1 MGQGR
6 PRVEK
11 RLLLATA
18 RLNENIRYEPD
29 EQCSLF
35 AAIAVGAQGVLIVV
49 APAVLIVAITAVASG
64 QDERYLTWAVFASL
78 IIGGT
83 VTALQAAGIG
93 WLGTRHILI
102 TGTTPNYVA
111 VSVLALQ
118 AGGPATLASLIVLSS
133 LFYLAIA
140 VWLPHLRRII
150 TPAVS
155 GTVLMLIA
163 TMILPVAFDRL
174 KEVPEGTPEIA
185 GPGVALVTL
194 VVTSILALRAPANW
208 RLWSPLI
215 GIGAGCAAAALFGMY
230 DLERLMQAP
239 WIGIPAG
246 GFPGL
251 ELTPTAGF
259 WALLP
264 MFLVVTLVQ
273 AIKTIGDAV
282 VVQQVSQR
290 KQRAIDF
297 RLVQGALYAN
307 GVGILLS
314 GLAGTPPTSA
324 YSSSTVSLI
333 NLTGVAARR
342 VAYAMG
348 VIFLILALFPK
359 VTGLLLTIPNP
370 IMGAFLLVAIGILF
384 FEGIRTVSRSGL
396 GYQDALVVG
405 LSFSIGVGLQ
415 HQNIFEGVLRAPWDS
430 LLGNGITVGAAV
442 AIALTVLLDVTGPRR
457 RRLEV
462 RLDSSDLPRI
472 DAFLQEV
479 ATKLGW
485 NTASTDRL
493 RSAGEETLASLLQPD
508 NVYPTE
514 KVPRLLI
521 VARPEG
527 SAVELEFLAVFAE
540 ENLEDRLAHLDE
552 QTETSDDREVSFRL
566 LRHYATAVR
575 HQKYHGLDIVTV
587 RVEGS

>member
-1 MGQGR
+1 MAAARQG
-6 PRVEK
+6 
-11 RLLLATA
+11 
-18 RLNENIRYEPD
+18 ENIAYEPD

-35 AAIAVGAQGVLIVV
+35 QAVAVGAQGVLIVV

-78 IIGGT
+78 IIGGAI
-83 VTALQAAGIG
+83 TALQAAGIG

-111 VSVLALQ
+111 VSVLALE

-140 VWLPHLRRII
+140 AWLPRLRRII

-174 KEVPEGTPEIA
+174 REVPDGTPELA

-194 VVTSILALRAPANW
+194 VVTTVLALRAPAKW

-230 DLERLMQAP
+230 NLTRLAEAS
-239 WIGIPAG
+239 WIGIPTG

-251 ELTPTAGF
+251 ELSPTAAF

-297 RLVQGALYAN
+297 RLIQGALYAN
-307 GVGILLS
+307 GAGILLS

-342 VAYAMG
+342 VAYAIG
-348 VIFLILALFPK
+348 VTFVILALFPK

-384 FEGIRTVSRSGL
+384 FEGIRTVARSEL
-396 GYQDALVVG
+396 GFQDALIVG
-405 LSFSIGVGLQ
+405 LSFAIGAGLQ
-415 HQNIFEGVLRAPWDS
+415 RENIFVGILSPPWDA
-430 LLGNGITVGAAV
+430 LLGNGITVGATV
-442 AIALTVLLDVTGPRR
+442 AIGLTVLLDLTGPRR
-457 RRLEV
+457 W
-462 RLDSSDLPRI
+462 RLDTRLDAANLPKI
-472 DAFLQEV
+472 DTF
-479 ATKLGW
+479 
-485 NTASTDRL
+485 
-493 RSAGEETLASLLQPD
+493 
-508 NVYPTE
+508 
-514 KVPRLLI
+514 
-521 VARPEG
+521 
-527 SAVELEFLAVFAE
+527 
-540 ENLEDRLAHLDE
+540 
-552 QTETSDDREVSFRL
+552 
-566 LRHYATAVR
+566 
-575 HQKYHGLDIVTV
+575 
-587 RVEGS
+587 

>member
-1 MGQGR
+1 MAAT
-6 PRVEK
+6 RVS
-11 RLLLATA
+11 
-18 RLNENIRYEPD
+18 ENIRYEPD
-29 EQCSLF
+29 ERCPPF
-35 AAIAVGAQGVLIVV
+35 VAAAVGAQGVLIVV

-93 WLGTRHILI
+93 WLGTRHLLI

-118 AGGPATLASLIVLSS
+118 AGGPAALASLIVLSS
-133 LFYLAIA
+133 IFYLTIA
-140 VWLPHLRRII
+140 AWLPRLRRII

-174 KEVPEGTPEIA
+174 KEVPAGTPVIA

-194 VVTSILALRAPANW
+194 VVTTVLALRAPANW

-215 GIGAGCAAAALFGMY
+215 GIGAGCLAAALFGMY
-230 DLERLMQAP
+230 DLERLRAASWFGVP
-239 WIGIPAG
+239 TG

-251 ELTPTAGF
+251 DLAPSAAV

-264 MFLVVTLVQ
+264 MFLIVTLVQ

-290 KQRAIDF
+290 RPRALDF
-297 RLVQGALYAN
+297 RLIQGALYAN
-307 GVGILLS
+307 GAGILLS

-333 NLTGVAARR
+333 NLTGVAART
-342 VAYAMG
+342 VAYAIG

-396 GYQDALVVG
+396 NYQDALIVG

-415 HQNIFEGVLRAPWDS
+415 HQNIFEGILNAPWDT

-442 AIALTVLLDVTGPRR
+442 AIALTVLLDLTGPRR
-457 RRLEV
+457 RRLET
-462 RLDSSDLPRI
+462 RLDMADLPRI

-479 ATKLGW
+479 AAKMGW
-485 NTASTDRL
+485 DTAATDRL

-508 NVYPTE
+508 NAYPTE
-514 KVPRLLI
+514 NAPREAPRLVI
-521 VARPEG
+521 GARPEG
-527 SAVELEFLAVFAE
+527 TAVELEFLAVFAE

-552 QTETSDDREVSFRL
+552 QCEAADDREMSFRL
-566 LRHYATAVR
+566 LRHYAAAVR

-587 RVEGS
+587 RVER

>member
-1 MGQGR
+1 MAAA
-6 PRVEK
+6 RVGK
-11 RLLLATA
+11 
-18 RLNENIRYEPD
+18 NIAFEPD
-29 EQCSLF
+29 EPCSLF
-35 AAIAVGAQGVLIVV
+35 QAVVVGAQGVLIVV
-49 APAVLIVAITAVASG
+49 APAVLIVAITAVAAG

-78 IIGGT
+78 IIGGAI
-83 VTALQAAGIG
+83 TALQAAGIG
-93 WLGTRHILI
+93 RLGTRHILI

-118 AGGPATLASLIVLSS
+118 AGGPATLASLIVLSA

-140 VWLPHLRRII
+140 AWLPRLRRII

-174 KEVPEGTPEIA
+174 REVPEGTSELA

-194 VVTSILALRAPANW
+194 VVTTVLALRAPAKW

-230 DLERLMQAP
+230 NLTRLTEAS
-239 WIGIPAG
+239 WIGIPTG

-251 ELTPTAGF
+251 ELTPTAAF

-290 KQRAIDF
+290 EQRAIDF
-297 RLVQGALYAN
+297 RLIQGALYAN
-307 GVGILLS
+307 GAGILLS

-342 VAYAMG
+342 VAYAIG
-348 VIFLILALFPK
+348 VIFLVLALFPK
-359 VTGLLLTIPNP
+359 VAGLLLTIPNP

-384 FEGIRTVSRSGL
+384 FEGIRTVARSGL
-396 GYQDALVVG
+396 EFQDALIVG

-415 HQNIFEGVLRAPWDS
+415 HQNIFVGILNPPWDA
-430 LLGNGITVGAAV
+430 LLGNGITIGAAV
-442 AIALTVLLDVTGPRR
+442 AIGLTLLLDLTGPRR
-457 RRLEV
+457 SRLDT
-462 RLDSSDLPRI
+462 RLDSANLPKI
-472 DAFLQEV
+472 DAFLSEV
-479 ATKLGW
+479 AAKLGW
-485 NTASTDRL
+485 QAEAADRL
-493 RSAGEETLASLLQPD
+493 RSAGEETLSSLLQPAD
-508 NVYPTE
+508 ETTSDGP
-514 KVPRLLI
+514 PRLI
-521 VARPEG
+521 ISARPESG
-527 SAVELEFLAVFAE
+527 AVELEFSAVFAE
-540 ENLEDRLAHLDE
+540 ESLEDRLAHLDE
-552 QTETSDDREVSFRL
+552 QTEVYDERELSFRL
-566 LRHYATAVR
+566 LRHYASAVR
-575 HQKYHGLDIVTV
+575 HQKYHGVDIVTV
-587 RVEGS
+587 RVEGA

>member
-1 MGQGR
+1 M
-6 PRVEK
+6 
-11 RLLLATA
+11 ASA
-18 RLNENIRYEPD
+18 RLGENIRYEPD
-29 EQCSLF
+29 EPCSLF
-35 AAIAVGAQGVLIVV
+35 TAVVVGVQGVLIVV

-78 IIGGT
+78 IVGGAI
-83 VTALQAAGIG
+83 TALQAAGIG
-93 WLGTRHILI
+93 WLGTRHLLI

-111 VSVLALQ
+111 VSVLAL
-118 AGGPATLASLIVLSS
+118 AEGGPATLASLIILSA

-140 VWLPHLRRII
+140 AWLPRLRRII

-174 KEVPEGTPEIA
+174 NEVPADTPAIA

-194 VVTSILALRAPANW
+194 VVTTILALRAPVSW
-208 RLWSPLI
+208 RLWSPLL
-215 GIGAGCAAAALFGMY
+215 GIGAGCVAAAFFGMY
-230 DLERLMQAP
+230 ELDRLREAAWVGLP
-239 WIGIPAG
+239 SG

-290 KQRAIDF
+290 RQRAIDF
-297 RLVQGALYAN
+297 RKIQGALYAN

-415 HQNIFEGVLRAPWDS
+415 HQNIFEGVLRAPWEA
-430 LLGNGITVGAAV
+430 LLGNGITIGAAI
-442 AIALTVLLDVTGPRR
+442 AIALTVLLDITGPRR
-457 RRLEV
+457 RRLHV
-462 RLDSSDLPRI
+462 RLANSDLPQI

-479 ATKLGW
+479 AAKLGW
-485 NTASTDRL
+485 NEESIDRL
-493 RSAGEETLASLLQPD
+493 RSAGEETLASLLRPESAH
-508 NVYPTE
+508 PTD
-514 KVPRLLI
+514 KVPRLI
-521 VARPEG
+521 IATRPEG
-527 SAVELEFLAVFAE
+527 NALELEFSAVFAE

-552 QTETSDDREVSFRL
+552 QSEADDDREVSFRL

-575 HQKYHGLDIVTV
+575 HQKYHGMDIVTV
-587 RVEGS
+587 RVERAQ

>member
-1 MGQGR
+1 MA
-6 PRVEK
+6 V
-11 RLLLATA
+11 A

-29 EQCSLF
+29 EECSLF
-35 AAIAVGAQGVLIVV
+35 EAVAVGAQGVLIVV

-78 IIGGT
+78 LIGGAA
-83 VTALQAAGIG
+83 TALQASGIG
-93 WLGTRHILI
+93 WLGMRHILI

-118 AGGPATLASLIVLSS
+118 AGGPATLASLIVLSAI
-133 LFYLAIA
+133 FYLAIA
-140 VWLPHLRRII
+140 AWLPRLRRII

-174 KEVPEGTPEIA
+174 KEVPAGTPVLA

-194 VVTSILALRAPANW
+194 AVTTVLALRAPTKW

-215 GIGAGCAAAALFGMY
+215 GIGAGCVAAALFGMY
-230 DLERLMQAP
+230 DLSRLLDAP
-239 WIGIPAG
+239 WIGIPDG

-251 ELTPTAGF
+251 ELTPTAAF

-290 KQRAIDF
+290 RQRAIDF
-297 RLVQGALYAN
+297 RQVQGALYAN
-307 GVGILLS
+307 GMGILLS
-314 GLAGTPPTSA
+314 GIAGTPPTSA

-342 VAYAMG
+342 VAYAIG
-348 VIFLILALFPK
+348 VIFLVLALFPK

-384 FEGIRTVSRSGL
+384 FEGIRTVARSGL
-396 GYQDALVVG
+396 SYQDAMVVG

-415 HQNIFEGVLRAPWDS
+415 HQNIFTGILSSPWDA
-430 LLGNGITVGAAV
+430 LLGNGITIGAAV
-442 AIALTVLLDVTGPRR
+442 AIALTVLLDITGPRR
-457 RRLEV
+457 RRLEAQ
-462 RLDSSDLPRI
+462 LDNSDLPRI
-472 DAFLQEV
+472 DAFLCET
-479 ATKLGW
+479 AAKLGW
-485 NTASTDRL
+485 NEASTNRL
-493 RSAGEETLASLLQPD
+493 RSAGEETLSSLLQPG
-508 NVYPTE
+508 NELPGE
-514 KVPRLLI
+514 KVPRLI
-521 VARPEG
+521 IIARPEG
-527 SAVELEFLAVFAE
+527 GAVDLEFSAVFAE

-552 QTETSDDREVSFRL
+552 QSEISDEREVSFRL
-566 LRHYATAVR
+566 LRHYASTVR

-587 RVEGS
+587 RVEGF

>member
-1 MGQGR
+1 M
-6 PRVEK
+6 
-11 RLLLATA
+11 AAA

-29 EQCSLF
+29 EKCTLF
-35 AAIAVGAQGVLIVV
+35 ESIAVGTQGVLIVV

-78 IIGGT
+78 IIGGA

-111 VSVLALQ
+111 VSVLALE
-118 AGGPATLASLIVLSS
+118 AGGPATLASLIILSAI
-133 LFYLAIA
+133 FYLAIA
-140 VWLPHLRRII
+140 AWLPRLRRII

-174 KEVPEGTPEIA
+174 REVPEGAPVIA

-194 VVTSILALRAPANW
+194 VVTTVLALRAPATW

-215 GIGAGCAAAALFGMY
+215 GIGAGCAVAALFGMY
-230 DLERLMQAP
+230 DLQRLIEAP
-239 WIGIPAG
+239 WIGIPDG

-290 KQRAIDF
+290 RQRAIDF
-297 RLVQGALYAN
+297 RKVQGALYAN
-307 GVGILLS
+307 GAGILLS

-342 VAYAMG
+342 VAYAIG
-348 VIFLILALFPK
+348 VIFLLLALFPK
-359 VTGLLLTIPNP
+359 VAGLLLTIPNP
-370 IMGAFLLVAIGILF
+370 IMGAFLLFAIGILF

-396 GYQDALVVG
+396 GHQDALVVG

-415 HQNIFEGVLRAPWDS
+415 HQNIFEGILRSPWDA
-430 LLGNGITVGAAV
+430 LLGNGITIGAAV
-442 AIALTVLLDVTGPRR
+442 AIGLTVLLDLTGARS
-457 RRLEV
+457 RRLET
-462 RLDSSDLPRI
+462 RLDISNLPQV
-472 DAFLQEV
+472 DAFLQEI
-479 ATKLGW
+479 AAKLGW
-485 NTASTDRL
+485 GTAAADRL
-493 RSAGEETLASLLQPD
+493 RSAGEETLSSLLQPG
-508 NVYPTE
+508 NEYPVDGT
-514 KVPRLLI
+514 PRLLI
-521 VARPEG
+521 VARPDAN
-527 SAVELEFLAVFAE
+527 AVDLEFLAVFAE

-566 LRHYATAVR
+566 LRHYASAVR

-587 RVEGS
+587 RVEGG

>member
-1 MGQGR
+1 M
-6 PRVEK
+6 
-11 RLLLATA
+11 AAA

-29 EQCSLF
+29 ERCSLF
-35 AAIAVGAQGVLIVV
+35 EAVVVGAQGVLIVV
-49 APAVLIVAITAVASG
+49 APAVLIVAITFTAAG
-64 QDERYLTWAVFASL
+64 QAEQHLAWAVFASL
-78 IIGGT
+78 VIGGA

-118 AGGPATLASLIVLSS
+118 AGGPATLASLIVLSA
-133 LFYLAIA
+133 LFYLAVA
-140 VWLPHLRRII
+140 VWLPRLRRII

-174 KEVPEGTPEIA
+174 KEVPENTPEIA

-194 VVTSILALRAPANW
+194 VVTAVLALRAPARW

-215 GIGAGCAAAALFGMY
+215 GIGAGCVAAALFGMY
-230 DLERLMQAP
+230 DLERLLAAP
-239 WIGIPAG
+239 WFGIPTG

-290 KQRAIDF
+290 RQRAIDF
-297 RLVQGALYAN
+297 RKIQGALYAN
-307 GVGILLS
+307 GLGILLS

-342 VAYAMG
+342 VAYAIG

-415 HQNIFEGVLRAPWDS
+415 HQNIFAGMLAAPWDS
-430 LLGNGITVGAAV
+430 LLGNGITIGAAV
-442 AIALTVLLDVTGPRR
+442 AIALTVLLDITGPKRK
-457 RRLEV
+457 RLAV
-462 RLDSSDLPRI
+462 RLDNADLPKI

-479 ATKLGW
+479 AAMLKW
-485 NTASTDRL
+485 QEDAVSRL
-493 RSAGEETLASLLQPD
+493 RSAGEETLASMLQPD
-508 NVYPTE
+508 NEVPTD
-514 KVPRLLI
+514 KAPRLII
-521 VARPEG
+521 VARPDG
-527 SAVELEFLAVFAE
+527 RAVDLEFLAVFAE
-540 ENLEDRLAHLDE
+540 DNLEDRLAHLDE
-552 QTETSDDREVSFRL
+552 QSETSDDREVSFRL
-566 LRHYATAVR
+566 LRHYASSVR

-587 RVEGS
+587 RVEG

>member
-1 MGQGR
+1 M
-6 PRVEK
+6 
-11 RLLLATA
+11 AAA

-29 EQCSLF
+29 EKCTLF
-35 AAIAVGAQGVLIVV
+35 ESIAVGAQGVLIVV

-78 IIGGT
+78 IIGGA
-83 VTALQAAGIG
+83 VTALQAAGFG

-111 VSVLALQ
+111 VSVLALE
-118 AGGPATLASLIVLSS
+118 AGGPATLASLIILSAI
-133 LFYLAIA
+133 FYLAIA
-140 VWLPHLRRII
+140 AWLPRLRRII

-174 KEVPEGTPEIA
+174 REVPEGAPEIA

-194 VVTSILALRAPANW
+194 VVTTVLALRAPATW

-215 GIGAGCAAAALFGMY
+215 GIGAGCAVAALFGMY
-230 DLERLMQAP
+230 DLQRLIEAP
-239 WIGIPAG
+239 WIGIPDG

-290 KQRAIDF
+290 RQRAIDF
-297 RLVQGALYAN
+297 RKVQGALYAN
-307 GVGILLS
+307 GAGILLS

-342 VAYAMG
+342 VAYAIG
-348 VIFLILALFPK
+348 VIFLLLALFPK
-359 VTGLLLTIPNP
+359 VAGLLLTIPNP
-370 IMGAFLLVAIGILF
+370 IMGAFLLFAIGILF

-415 HQNIFEGVLRAPWDS
+415 HQNIFEGILRSPWDA

-442 AIALTVLLDVTGPRR
+442 AIGLTVLLDLTGARS
-457 RRLEV
+457 RRLET
-462 RLDSSDLPRI
+462 RLDISNLPQV
-472 DAFLQEV
+472 DAFLQEI
-479 ATKLGW
+479 AAKLGW
-485 NTASTDRL
+485 GTAAADRL
-493 RSAGEETLASLLQPD
+493 RSAGEETLSSLLQPG
-508 NVYPTE
+508 NEYPADGT
-514 KVPRLLI
+514 PRLLI
-521 VARPEG
+521 VARPDAN
-527 SAVELEFLAVFAE
+527 AVDLEFLAVFAE

-566 LRHYATAVR
+566 LRHYASAVR

-587 RVEGS
+587 RVEGG

>member
-1 MGQGR
+1 M
-6 PRVEK
+6 
-11 RLLLATA
+11 AAA

-29 EQCSLF
+29 ERCSLF
-35 AAIAVGAQGVLIVV
+35 EAVVVGAQGVLIVV
-49 APAVLIVAITAVASG
+49 APAVLIVAITFTAAG
-64 QDERYLTWAVFASL
+64 QAEQHLAWAVFASL
-78 IIGGT
+78 VIGGA

-118 AGGPATLASLIVLSS
+118 AGGPATLASLIVLSA
-133 LFYLAIA
+133 LFYLAVA
-140 VWLPHLRRII
+140 VWLPRLRRII

-174 KEVPEGTPEIA
+174 KEVPENTPEIA

-194 VVTSILALRAPANW
+194 VVTAVLALRAPARW

-215 GIGAGCAAAALFGMY
+215 GIGAGCVAAALFGMY
-230 DLERLMQAP
+230 DLERLLAAP
-239 WIGIPAG
+239 WFGIPTG

-290 KQRAIDF
+290 RQRAIDF
-297 RLVQGALYAN
+297 RKIQGALYAN
-307 GVGILLS
+307 GLGILLS

-342 VAYAMG
+342 VAYAIG

-415 HQNIFEGVLRAPWDS
+415 HQNIFAGMLAAPWDS
-430 LLGNGITVGAAV
+430 LLGNGITIGAAV
-442 AIALTVLLDVTGPRR
+442 AIALTALLDITGPKRK
-457 RRLEV
+457 RLAV
-462 RLDSSDLPRI
+462 RLDNADLPKI

-479 ATKLGW
+479 AAMLKW
-485 NTASTDRL
+485 QEDAVSRL
-493 RSAGEETLASLLQPD
+493 RSAGEETLASMLQPD
-508 NVYPTE
+508 NEVPTD
-514 KVPRLLI
+514 KAPRLII
-521 VARPEG
+521 VARPDG
-527 SAVELEFLAVFAE
+527 RAVDLEFLAVFAE
-540 ENLEDRLAHLDE
+540 DNLEDRLAHLDE
-552 QTETSDDREVSFRL
+552 QSETSDDREVSFRL
-566 LRHYATAVR
+566 LRHYASSVR

-587 RVEGS
+587 RVEG

>member
-1 MGQGR
+1 M
-6 PRVEK
+6 
-11 RLLLATA
+11 AAA

-29 EQCSLF
+29 EECSLF
-35 AAIAVGAQGVLIVV
+35 EAVAVGAQGVLIVV

-78 IIGGT
+78 IIGGA

-118 AGGPATLASLIVLSS
+118 AGGPATLASLIILSAV
-133 LFYLAIA
+133 FYLAIA
-140 VWLPHLRRII
+140 AWLPRLRRII

-174 KEVPEGTPEIA
+174 KEVPAGTPELA

-194 VVTSILALRAPANW
+194 VVTTVLALRAPAQW

-215 GIGAGCAAAALFGMY
+215 GIGAGCVAAALFGMY
-230 DLERLMQAP
+230 DLTRLRDAP

-290 KQRAIDF
+290 RQRAIDF
-297 RLVQGALYAN
+297 RQIQGALYAN
-307 GVGILLS
+307 GMGILLS
-314 GLAGTPPTSA
+314 GIAGTPPTSA

-333 NLTGVAARR
+333 NLTGIAARR
-342 VAYAMG
+342 VAYAIG

-396 GYQDALVVG
+396 SFQDAMVVG

-415 HQNIFEGVLRAPWDS
+415 HQNIFVGMVSSPWDA
-430 LLGNGITVGAAV
+430 LLGNGITIGAAV

-457 RRLEV
+457 RRLAV
-462 RLDSSDLPRI
+462 QLDSSDLPRI
-472 DAFLQEV
+472 DAFLRET
-479 ATKLGW
+479 AARLGW
-485 NTASTDRL
+485 DEASIDRL
-493 RSAGEETLASLLQPD
+493 RSAGEETLSSLLQPG
-508 NVYPTE
+508 NELPGE
-514 KVPRLLI
+514 KVPRLII
-521 VARPEG
+521 VARPESG
-527 SAVELEFLAVFAE
+527 AVELEFSAVFAE

-552 QTETSDDREVSFRL
+552 QSEISDEREVSFRL
-566 LRHYATAVR
+566 LRHYASGVQ

>member
-1 MGQGR
+1 M
-6 PRVEK
+6 
-11 RLLLATA
+11 AA

-83 VTALQAAGIG
+83 VTALQATGIG

-140 VWLPHLRRII
+140 VWLPRLRRII

-239 WIGIPAG
+239 WIGIPTS

-342 VAYAMG
+342 VAYAIG

-485 NTASTDRL
+485 NTSSSDRL

-508 NVYPTE
+508 NVYPTD

-521 VARPEG
+521 VARPED

-566 LRHYATAVR
+566 LRHYATAVQ

-587 RVEGS
+587 RG

>member
-1 MGQGR
+1 M
-6 PRVEK
+6 
-11 RLLLATA
+11 AAA
-18 RLNENIRYEPD
+18 RLNETIRYEPN
-29 EQCSLF
+29 ERCSLF
-35 AAIAVGAQGVLIVV
+35 EAVVVGAQGVLIVV
-49 APAVLIVAITAVASG
+49 APAVLIVAITFTAAG
-64 QDERYLTWAVFASL
+64 QEERHLAWAVFASL
-78 IIGGT
+78 VIGGV

-118 AGGPATLASLIVLSS
+118 AGGPATLASLIVLSA
-133 LFYLAIA
+133 LFYLAVA
-140 VWLPHLRRII
+140 VWLPRLRRII

-174 KEVPEGTPEIA
+174 KEVPESTPEIA

-194 VVTSILALRAPANW
+194 VVTAVLALRTPARW

-215 GIGAGCAAAALFGMY
+215 GIGAGCLAAALFGMY
-230 DLERLMQAP
+230 DLERLRAAA
-239 WIGIPAG
+239 WFGIPAG

-290 KQRAIDF
+290 RQRAIDF
-297 RLVQGALYAN
+297 RKIQGALYAN
-307 GVGILLS
+307 GLGILLA

-342 VAYAMG
+342 VAYAIG

-405 LSFSIGVGLQ
+405 LSFAIGVGLQ
-415 HQNIFEGVLRAPWDS
+415 HQNIFTGILAAPWDS
-430 LLGNGITVGAAV
+430 LLGNGITIGAAV
-442 AIALTVLLDVTGPRR
+442 AIALTLLLDITGPKRK
-457 RRLEV
+457 RLAV
-462 RLDSSDLPRI
+462 RLDNADLPKI

-479 ATKLGW
+479 AATMMWKED
-485 NTASTDRL
+485 AVARL
-493 RSAGEETLASLLQPD
+493 RSAGEETLASLLQPGNEVPTD
-508 NVYPTE
+508 PTE
-514 KVPRLLI
+514 KAPRLII

-527 SAVELEFLAVFAE
+527 RAVELEFLAVFAE
-540 ENLEDRLAHLDE
+540 DNLEDRLAHLDE
-552 QTETSDDREVSFRL
+552 QSETSDDREVSFRL
-566 LRHYATAVR
+566 LRHYASSVR

-587 RVEGS
+587 RVEG

>member
-1 MGQGR
+1 M
-6 PRVEK
+6 
-11 RLLLATA
+11 AAA
-18 RLNENIRYEPD
+18 RLNDNIRYEPD
-29 EQCSLF
+29 EPCSLF
-35 AAIAVGAQGVLIVV
+35 EAVAVGVQGVLIVV

-64 QDERYLTWAVFASL
+64 QDEHYLAWAVFAAL
-78 IIGGT
+78 IIGGAI
-83 VTALQAAGIG
+83 TALQAMGFG

-102 TGTTPNYVA
+102 TGTTPNFVA

-118 AGGPATLASLIVLSS
+118 EGGPTTLASLIVLSS
-133 LFYLAIA
+133 LFYLVIA
-140 VWLPHLRRII
+140 AWLPRLRRII

-174 KEVPEGTPEIA
+174 KEVPEGTPVTA

-194 VVTSILALRAPANW
+194 VVTAVLALRAPPRW

-215 GIGAGCAAAALFGMY
+215 GIGAGCVSAAFFGMY
-230 DLERLMQAP
+230 ELEELLEAP
-239 WIGIPAG
+239 WFGIPSG

-290 KQRAIDF
+290 QQRAIDF
-297 RLVQGALYAN
+297 RQIQGALYAN
-307 GVGILLS
+307 GVGIFLS

-333 NLTGVAARR
+333 NLTGVAARK
-342 VAYAMG
+342 VAYAIG
-348 VIFLILALFPK
+348 VIFLVLAFFPK
-359 VTGLLLTIPNP
+359 ITGLLLTIPNP

-384 FEGIRTVSRSGL
+384 FEGIRTVARSGL
-396 GYQDALVVG
+396 GHQEAFVVG

-415 HQNIFEGVLRAPWDS
+415 NQNIFAGIMSAPWDS
-430 LLGNGITVGAAV
+430 LLGNGITIGAAV
-442 AIALTVLLDVTGPRR
+442 AIGLTLLLDLTGPRR
-457 RRLEV
+457 QRLEV
-462 RLDSSDLPRI
+462 RLEDSALPQI
-472 DAFLQEV
+472 DSFLQEV
-479 ATKLGW
+479 AVRLGW
-485 NTASTDRL
+485 NASYTDRL
-493 RSAGEETLASLLQPD
+493 RSAGEETLASLLRPENEVATD
-508 NVYPTE
+508 A
-514 KVPRLLI
+514 VPRLII
-521 VARPEG
+521 VARPEAK
-527 SAVELEFLAVFAE
+527 SVEMEFLAVFSE

-552 QTETSDDREVSFRL
+552 LSETKDERELSFRL
-566 LRHYATAVR
+566 LRHYASSVR
-575 HQKYHGLDIVTV
+575 QQKFHGLDIVTV
-587 RVEGS
+587 RVEAT

>member
-1 MGQGR
+1 M
-6 PRVEK
+6 
-11 RLLLATA
+11 AA

-140 VWLPHLRRII
+140 AWLPRLRRII

-174 KEVPEGTPEIA
+174 KEVPAGTPEIA

-239 WIGIPAG
+239 WIGIPAS

-290 KQRAIDF
+290 KQRAMDF

-307 GVGILLS
+307 GMGILLS

-342 VAYAMG
+342 VAYAIG

-472 DAFLQEV
+472 DAFLQEA

-514 KVPRLLI
+514 RVPRLLI

-527 SAVELEFLAVFAE
+527 SAVELEFFAVFAE

-552 QTETSDDREVSFRL
+552 QTETNDDREVSFRL
-566 LRHYATAVR
+566 LRHYATAVQ

>member
-1 MGQGR
+1 M
-6 PRVEK
+6 
-11 RLLLATA
+11 ATA